1 MYQRSKGINFSLG
14 KESIDELRTFVNTRG
29 IIVHGDLG
37 EAISFYTSFAENQAI
52 FPNYIDAF
60 IRKYKIVP
68 GQGYARDF
76 KETGFDYAMSSGHIT
91 FRANKMFSVQFGHG
105 KHFIG
110 DGYRSLLLSDN
121 TFNYPYLR
129 IQTNFGKVQYTN
141 LYTEFMDINYFTTH
155 SVDNRDQLGYPK
167 KYMSSHFLSYNV
179 TKRFS
184 LSLYEAVV
192 WRMNRTL
199 ASKGF
204 DINYLNPV
212 TMLRPIE
219 FSLNSPDNVLV
230 GVNTKY
236 KLPFSSYLYGQII
249 LDEFSLGELFIGY
262 TVLAIGTS
270 LPEIAA
276 SVSLALKG
284 RYETVTGTLIGS
296 NIFNGLCVLAIPG
309 LFMNPKMSLGWS
321 YSEWSP
327 LLFILFMITFIFAYY
342 IFSVSKKERN
352 ASILL
357 SSLFLSSYFVSLY
370 FAY

>member
-1 MYQRSKGINFSLG
+1 MIIALLAITSGIALIWVSAEKLENYSVHAAREFGFSPFFIGSTVIAFGTSAPEMLTTFFVSLDNKGSMVIGNVIGSNVANLSLVFG
-14 KESIDELRTFVNTRG
+14 SMLLIVSLKKLRIKQEVAIKKNLLILLASSLLIWLIIAIDPFNIASSFILLTSLILV
-29 IIVHGDLG
+29 
-37 EAISFYTSFAENQAI
+37 ISFWYKNGVSDESESESDVDLPRLVSLKLTLSLVFLVFAAWL
-52 FPNYIDAF
+52 
-60 IRKYKIVP
+60 
-68 GQGYARDF
+68 
-76 KETGFDYAMSSGHIT
+76 IT
-91 FRANKMFSVQFGHG
+91 FGANM
-105 KHFIG
+105 
-110 DGYRSLLLSDN
+110 
-121 TFNYPYLR
+121 
-129 IQTNFGKVQYTN
+129 
-141 LYTEFMDINYFTTH
+141 
-155 SVDNRDQLGYPK
+155 
-167 KYMSSHFLSYNV
+167 
-179 TKRFS
+179 
-184 LSLYEAVV
+184 
-192 WRMNRTL
+192 
-199 ASKGF
+199 
-204 DINYLNPV
+204 
-212 TMLRPIE
+212 
-219 FSLNSPDNVLV
+219 
-230 GVNTKY
+230 
-236 KLPFSSYLYGQII
+236 I

-327 LLFILFMITFIFAYY
+327 LLLILFMITFIFAYY